1 MTGTILIIV
10 HSEAS
15 TPGRIGH
22 MLRQR
27 GYRLDI
33 RRPCLGDELPD
44 SLDAHSGAVIFG
56 GPMSAND
63 GDDWIRR
70 EIDWI
75 GVPLREEKP
84 FLGVCLGAQMMAK
97 QLGGE
102 VAPHAEG
109 SVEIGYYTIRPT
121 EAGEPFG
128 PWPRHVYQWHREGF
142 TLPHGARRIA
152 TGDTYENQAMVYG
165 RNAFG
170 IQFHP
175 EVTRLT
181 MHRWT
186 VLGAHRFVLPGA
198 QQRNEHLDANLIH
211 DAPVKAWLER
221 FLDTWLD
228 DVPEIPSQAV

>member
-1 MTGTILIIV
+1 MSKTILIVV
-10 HSEAS
+10 HSEVS

-22 MLRQR
+22 MLAEK

-33 RRPCLGDELPD
+33 RRPCLGEALPETMTGH
-44 SLDAHSGAVIFG
+44 AGAVIFG

-63 GDDWIRR
+63 GDDWIAR

-84 FLGVCLGAQMMAK
+84 FLGVCLGAQMLAK
-97 QLGGE
+97 QLGAKVTAHPQGE
-102 VAPHAEG
+102 
-109 SVEIGYYTIRPT
+109 VEIGYYPLRPT
-121 EAGEPFG
+121 PEGEALG
-128 PWPRHVYQWHREGF
+128 PWPAHVYHWHREGF
-142 TLPHGARRIA
+142 SLPGGTSHIA
-152 TGDTYENQAMVYG
+152 TAERFENQAFRHG
-165 RNAFG
+165 RNAYG

-198 QQRNEHLDANLIH
+198 QTRQAHLDGNLLH
-211 DAPVKAWLER
+211 DGPVKLWLSR
-221 FLDTWLD
+221 FLDRWLE
-228 DVPEIPSQAV
+228 PKAA